1 MNDRQKKTIDP
12 NNDVSP
18 IPTYSVSCIKDYT
31 KADQPNP
38 ANRKSNKPSHNNE
51 VSAGGRVWKE
61 KVDNPTISF
70 SAKIP
75 AEIF

>member
-51 VSAGGRVWKE
+51 VSAGGRV
-61 KVDNPTISF
+61 
-70 SAKIP
+70 
-75 AEIF
+75 